1 MTFSVYDSSCKASSG
16 SDDVLE
22 GVGPSQ
28 SLALATCG
36 PSAPPQKPQ
45 VDVALELRELADH
58 LAGEALQDSPLG
70 PQVEICGRGIQHGGM
85 GRGIG
90 RSKGYRGNYKGF
102 MERCGCNGGINQ
114 GFCGGGNAHESSS
127 FDGMSGGIGFGGIGD
142 IGSGSDSRGIGD
154 GGMSGGRRAP
164 GQLGG
169 ALRMALDMSLHLVLA
184 LGGAAEPA
192 CLIDARPPDGLAV

>member
-22 GVGPSQ
+22 GVGPSH

-36 PSAPPQKPQ
+36 PSAPPQKPH

-85 GRGIG
+85 GR
-90 RSKGYRGNYKGF
+90 SKGYRGNYIGF
-102 MERCGCNGGINQ
+102 MERYGCNGGINH
-114 GFCGGGNAHESSS
+114 GFCGGGSAHESSS
-127 FDGMSGGIGFGGIGD
+127 F
-142 IGSGSDSRGIGD
+142 
-154 GGMSGGRRAP
+154 
-164 GQLGG
+164 
-169 ALRMALDMSLHLVLA
+169 
-184 LGGAAEPA
+184 
-192 CLIDARPPDGLAV
+192 